1 MNAPMIESIPMI
13 DVIQAL
19 NNANIRMNLTELFV
33 ITSVSAVSCRSMN
46 SITSCNSF
54 RTTVNINIPYMTIE
68 KRTHR
73 AVSMELEFDIDIAM
87 TSSIQATASA
97 ITAAPKVI
105 IPGTVINNK
114 FSLSILA
121 KTG

>member
-46 SITSCNSF
+46 SITSCSSF
-54 RTTVNINIPYMTIE
+54 RTIVNINIPYMTIE

-73 AVSMELEFDIDIAM
+73 AVSMDL
-87 TSSIQATASA
+87 
-97 ITAAPKVI
+97 
-105 IPGTVINNK
+105 
-114 FSLSILA
+114 SLILILQ
-121 KTG
+121 